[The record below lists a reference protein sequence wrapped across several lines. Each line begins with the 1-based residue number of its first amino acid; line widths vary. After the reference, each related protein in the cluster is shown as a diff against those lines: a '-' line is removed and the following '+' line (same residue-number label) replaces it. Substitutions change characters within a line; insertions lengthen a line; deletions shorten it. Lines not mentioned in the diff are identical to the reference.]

1 MKTIMSLA
9 AAVALAGILL
19 TGCSTEADE
28 KTAVTAAPT
37 EAAAT
42 EAASGTGT
50 EAEKIEGG
58 ALAGKKISVM
68 TRISHLSRQTRWQA
82 ILRKIWKLRARK
94 YS

>member
-1 MKTIMSLA
+1 MIMRKMKTIMSLA

-50 EAEKIEGG
+50 EVEKTGGG
-58 ALAGKKISVM
+58 ALAGKRSP
-68 TRISHLSRQTRWQA
+68 L
-82 ILRKIWKLRARK
+82 
-94 YS
+94 